1 MVDRVAVLDN
11 ELITQLAAE
20 VSVPLVLHGSSG
32 VPDDGL
38 VAAVR
43 AGMTKVNVA
52 THLNHVFTE
61 AMHRVVRAFEKRA
74 EDLYGKG

>member
-1 MVDRVAVLDN
+1 M
-11 ELITQLAAE
+11 
-20 VSVPLVLHGSSG
+20 LHGSSG

-43 AGMTKVNVA
+43 AGMAKVNIA

-61 AMHRVVRAFEKRA
+61 AMVQRLTERPSVDTRRYLGAGRDAVATESARLMRMLALH
-74 EDLYGKG
+74 D